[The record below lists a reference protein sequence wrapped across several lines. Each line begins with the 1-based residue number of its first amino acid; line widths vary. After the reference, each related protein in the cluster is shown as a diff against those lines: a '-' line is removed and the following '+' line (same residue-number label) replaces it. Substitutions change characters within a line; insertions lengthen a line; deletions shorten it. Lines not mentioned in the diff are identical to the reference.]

1 MQETSAE
8 PALEA
13 LGDGQADGAG
23 AAARATPRRRAM
35 RARVLDAG
43 LEVFSRF
50 GFRGATIDQIAR
62 QAGMTKP
69 NLLYYH
75 RSKKALYRAV
85 LERTLE
91 NWLEPLRALDPDGE
105 PMAELKA
112 YLDAKLGLS
121 RANPR
126 GSRLFAMEVMQ
137 GAPLLGELLRGPLKA
152 LVDEKAAVI
161 AGWSAAG
168 RIRSVDPHHLIF
180 LMWAATQHYAD
191 FETQVRAVLGVAEAD
206 DGHYAAAEA
215 TIDAVLLGGLMP
227 RSAPTDPMSDRR

>member
-1 MQETSAE
+1 MAPLQEIPPE
-8 PALEA
+8 PF
-13 LGDGQADGAG
+13 GQASHERSRLRAESP
-23 AAARATPRRRAM
+23 ARVTPRQRAT

-62 QAGMTKP
+62 EAGMTKP

-91 NWLEPLRALDPDGE
+91 NWLEPLRALDAAGE

-112 YLDAKLGLS
+112 YLAAKLAMS
-121 RANPR
+121 RDNPR
-126 GSRLFAMEVMQ
+126 GSRIFAMEVMQ
-137 GAPLLGELLRGPLKA
+137 GAPLLAELLGGPLKV

-168 RIRSVDPHHLIF
+168 RIRPVDPHHLIF

-191 FETQVRAVLGVAEAD
+191 FETQVRAVLGLAEGD
-206 DGHYAAAEA
+206 DGHYEAAAA
-215 TIDAVLLGGLMP
+215 TIDAVLLGGLRP
-227 RSAPTDPMSDRR
+227 